1 MAKRAK
7 RKSFLEGNSIVKH
20 LESIDITVIVLYFMG
35 VLGVAYWA
43 FKKNSSKQESESYFL
58 AGRDLGWFAVGT
70 SLFMSNIGSEHLL
83 GLSGTGAASGLAVG
97 HFEWLA
103 ALILLL
109 LGWLFVPFYLRSG
122 VYTMPEF
129 LGRRYNSACQGYFT
143 AISIIGYVLTKISVS
158 LYAGGVIIQ
167 EVTGI
172 DLWMSA
178 GVIVIVTGLYTMM
191 GGLRAV
197 VYTDILQ
204 TVVLILGSLAL
215 VFSGINAVG
224 GWDALVQKA
233 PEGFFSMWKATS
245 HPSFPWTGI
254 VFGAP
259 ILGIWYWCTDQCIVQ
274 RTLSAKNLGHA
285 RGGTI
290 LAGYLKILPVFLFI
304 LPGIIARVLYV
315 DMDPSNSDKALP
327 RLVMQLLSPG
337 VKGLFFAALLAALMG
352 SLSAVFNSC
361 STLITWDVFRRW
373 KPEASE
379 ETLVSVG
386 RWTTGLLAVLGL
398 LWIPFMK
405 YISSQLY
412 IYLQSVQGYIAP
424 PIAACFLL
432 GLFISRINGVGA
444 ISSLLMGFVLGFLRL
459 VLELVNGP
467 QKEGLVS
474 GSFLE
479 TYAEINF
486 LHFAALLFVVCSV
499 ILVGVSFMTA
509 PPKASQIEGLTWAHR
524 GKGSSLKEV
533 ETPSRHKLNEI
544 LSVVLVATM
553 AALWF
558 VFG

>member
-1 MAKRAK
+1 MKQ
-7 RKSFLEGNSIVKH
+7 LEA
-20 LESIDITVIVLYFMG
+20 IDITVIVLYFTG
-35 VLGVAYWA
+35 VLGVAWWA
-43 FKKNSSKQESESYFL
+43 FLKNNSKKESESYFL

-178 GVIVIVTGLYTMM
+178 GVIVIVTGLYTML

-204 TVVLILGSLAL
+204 TVVLLLGSCVLVLAGL
-215 VFSGINAVG
+215 EAVG
-224 GWDALVQKA
+224 GWNELMLKA
-233 PEGFFSMWKATS
+233 PSGFFTMWKATS

-274 RTLSAKNLGHA
+274 RTLSARNLDNA

-304 LPGIIARVLYV
+304 LPGIIARVLYT
-315 DMDPSNSDKALP
+315 DMDPGNSDKALP
-327 RLVMQLLSPG
+327 RLVMHLLSPG
-337 VKGLFFAALLAALMG
+337 MKGLFFAALLAALMG

-361 STLITWDVFRRW
+361 STLITWDVFRKW

-379 ETLVSVG
+379 ATLVSVG
-386 RWTTGLLAVLGL
+386 RWTTAFLAVLGL
-398 LWIPFMK
+398 MWIPFMK

-432 GLFISRINGVGA
+432 GLFISRINGIGA
-444 ISSLLMGFVLGFLRL
+444 MSSLLVGFVLGFLRL
-459 VLELVNGP
+459 CLELVNGP
-467 QKEGLVS
+467 QKNGLTT
-474 GSFLE
+474 GSFWE
-479 TYAEINF
+479 TFAEINF
-486 LHFAALLFVVCSV
+486 LHFAALLFVICSV
-499 ILVGVSFMTA
+499 VLVGVSFLTPA
-509 PPKASQIEGLTWAHR
+509 PKPAQVEGLTWAHR
-524 GKGSSLKEV
+524 GKGKSVLEAETSSGH
-533 ETPSRHKLNEI
+533 TLNI
-544 LSVVLVATM
+544 VLSSALVVTM
-553 AALWF
+553 AILWF